1 MGVDKPLVTVRDFI
15 LGEAAD
21 LRDVFM
27 SSVHGLARRFYTEEQ
42 IKAWAPV
49 THDEGQWADRIAA
62 LRPFVATVD
71 GRVAGYA
78 DLQESG
84 YIDHFFVAAE
94 FSGQGVGSLLMQR
107 IHEAAS
113 QRHIAVLFADVS
125 LTAEAFFQHRGFAVV
140 SCQSV
145 IRKDVAIPNAR
156 MTKQLLKEPQE
167 PGYGGDHAEH
177 EAFQRLRTELA
188 NAYAAPEASYQT
200 LAAADVIARNRT

>member
-1 MGVDKPLVTVRDFI
+1 MG
-15 LGEAAD
+15 LGSRQAARHRPG
-21 LRDVFM
+21 LHSWR
-27 SSVHGLARRFYTEEQ
+27 SSRCAGCLHVIR
-42 IKAWAPV
+42 AW
-49 THDEGQWADRIAA
+49 
-62 LRPFVATVD
+62 
-71 GRVAGYA
+71 
-78 DLQESG
+78 
-84 YIDHFFVAAE
+84 
-94 FSGQGVGSLLMQR
+94 
-107 IHEAAS
+107 AAS
-113 QRHIAVLFADVS
+113 QRRIAVLFADVS
-125 LTAEAFFQHRGFAVV
+125 QTAEAFFQHRGFAVV

>member
-1 MGVDKPLVTVRDFI
+1 MALV
-15 LGEAAD
+15 A
-21 LRDVFM
+21 
-27 SSVHGLARRFYTEEQ
+27 SVHGLERRFQIEEQ
-42 IKAWAPV
+42 IEAWAPA
-49 THDEGQWADRIAA
+49 THDEGRWADRIAA

-84 YIDHFFVAAE
+84 YIDQFFVAAE

-125 LTAEAFFQHRGFAVV
+125 LTAEAFFQHRGFTVV
-140 SCQSV
+140 SRQSV

-156 MTKQLLKEPQE
+156 MTKQLLKGPQE
-167 PGYGGDHAEH
+167 PGDHGEH

-188 NAYAAPEASYQT
+188 NAYAGPEASYQT
-200 LAAADVIARNRT
+200 LAAVDVIARNQT